1 MRRLLVVDD
10 DPDLAGLLSTFL
22 ERHGYAVEVR
32 GNGHDLEELVVGSA
46 SVPDLLLLDVMLPGR
61 DGFTL
66 CRDLRARGLSIPIV
80 MLTGRGDDLDRI
92 RGLRL
97 GADDYLP
104 KPFNP
109 HELLARIE
117 AVLRRSGAQAP
128 VRTLEETEPAVVANQ
143 FDGDERTLW
152 LEGRSFVLTPTE
164 ARLIEVMTAS
174 PGRTFTRDQLLDA
187 LDVAGAHDVYDRA
200 IDVQISRLRAK
211 IELHPRRPRHLH
223 TVRGLGYRFTW

>member
-32 GNGHDLEELVVGSA
+32 GNGHDLEEYVVGSA

-117 AVLRRSGAQAP
+117 AVLRRSGAQAL
-128 VRTLEETEPAVVANQ
+128 VRTLEVTESAVVTNQ

-152 LEGRSFVLTPTE
+152 LEGRSYVLTPTE

-211 IELHPRRPRHLH
+211 IEPHPRRPRHLH

>member
-32 GNGHDLEELVVGSA
+32 GHGHGLEDIVAAGDA
-46 SVPDLLLLDVMLPGR
+46 APDLLLLDVMLPGR

-66 CRDLRARGLSIPIV
+66 CRDLRERGLSVPIV

-117 AVLRRSGAQAP
+117 AVLRRTASPASVAVHPAP
-128 VRTLEETEPAVVANQ
+128 DAPQGNRFE
-143 FDGDERTLW
+143 GDERTLW
-152 LEGRSFVLTPTE
+152 LEGRSYVLTPTE

-187 LDVAGAHDVYDRA
+187 LDVAGAHDVFDRA

-211 IELHPRRPRHLH
+211 IEDNPRRPRHLH